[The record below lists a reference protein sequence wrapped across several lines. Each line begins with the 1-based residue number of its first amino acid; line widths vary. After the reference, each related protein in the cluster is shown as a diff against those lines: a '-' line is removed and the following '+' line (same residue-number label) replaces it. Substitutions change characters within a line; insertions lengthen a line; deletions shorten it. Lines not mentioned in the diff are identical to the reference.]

1 MQKTGAREGG
11 GTLERARERH
21 DDRKTQQRRKGI
33 ILRRAARET
42 YIYVYVIRI
51 YVSILPKKYVFS
63 LWRLEQFYERHVCF
77 WHVTSGVGRVLSS
90 GLIINP
96 VIKVINNLPA
106 GYWFVRWPVK
116 LIPVWCWNI
125 PKPNNNLPGWLDYI
139 IHVGY
144 LSLNTK
150 ERFLTSSVHINEFSW
165 MLGWMR
171 LKVWKICS
179 KQILEH
185 PK

>member
-77 WHVTSGVGRVLSS
+77 
-90 GLIINP
+90 
-96 VIKVINNLPA
+96 
-106 GYWFVRWPVK
+106 
-116 LIPVWCWNI
+116 
-125 PKPNNNLPGWLDYI
+125 
-139 IHVGY
+139 
-144 LSLNTK
+144 
-150 ERFLTSSVHINEFSW
+150 
-165 MLGWMR
+165 
-171 LKVWKICS
+171 
-179 KQILEH
+179 
-185 PK
+185 